1 MERSS
6 GFHDRETYC
15 WSKDDQCR
23 KNISRSI
30 HRHSN
35 PVRTV
40 LVRGGHLGL
49 DGARVKQLQQGA
61 ILDHLVVPSATLDSE
76 LHPCNKDNR

>member
-1 MERSS
+1 M
-6 GFHDRETYC
+6 
-15 WSKDDQCR
+15 
-23 KNISRSI
+23 
-30 HRHSN
+30 
-35 PVRTV
+35 RTV

-76 LHPCNKDNR
+76 LHPCNKDK